1 MSDRTFHLE
10 IVTPRDALFAE
21 DAESVEIPG
30 SQGEFQI
37 LRGHTPFLTDL
48 DIGPVTVSTPEGKR
62 YFSISGGYCEVLP
75 EKTTILAH
83 AAEMSNQI
91 DVARA
96 EEAQK
101 RAENRLDEAPK
112 NEDIDEARANAALK
126 RALNRLNVAK
136 MIS

>member
-21 DAESVEIPG
+21 EVESVEIPG

-37 LRGHTPFLTDL
+37 LRGHTPFLTSL
-48 DIGPVTVSTPEGKR
+48 DVGPVMVTSPEGKR
-62 YFSISGGYCEVLP
+62 FISITGGYCEVLP

-83 AAEMSNQI
+83 AAELSDQI
-91 DVARA
+91 DVKRA

-101 RAENRLDEAPK
+101 RAEKRLSEIPQ

-126 RALNRLNVAK
+126 RALNRLNVAR
-136 MIS
+136 MSS